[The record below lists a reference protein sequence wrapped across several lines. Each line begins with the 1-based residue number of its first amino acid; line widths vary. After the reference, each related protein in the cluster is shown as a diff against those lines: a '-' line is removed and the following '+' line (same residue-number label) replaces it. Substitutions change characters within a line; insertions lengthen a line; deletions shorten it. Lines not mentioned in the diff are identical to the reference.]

1 MELGF
6 NDIQYIVQKS
16 MEAATLATVLALEPA
31 GAYILES
38 DVKRWLKYNIL
49 DDKGKEDG
57 NTFSK
62 FQSLVER
69 SIIKGTRRGKSKKS
83 HVYYN
88 KAEIKKAFTE
98 VQIEQCLA
106 KARNR

>member
-69 SIIKGTRRGKSKKS
+69 GIIKGTRRGKSRRVMS
-83 HVYYN
+83 ITTRQRSRRLSPRFRSSN
-88 KAEIKKAFTE
+88 A
-98 VQIEQCLA
+98 
-106 KARNR
+106 

>member
-1 MELGF
+1 MELQF

-49 DDKGKEDG
+49 NANGKEDG
-57 NTFSK
+57 NTFNK

-69 SIIKGTRRGKSKKS
+69 GIIKGVRRGKSKHS

-88 KAEIKKAFTE
+88 KAEIKRAFTE
-98 VQIEQCLA
+98 VQIEQCLTRA
-106 KARNR
+106 MNR